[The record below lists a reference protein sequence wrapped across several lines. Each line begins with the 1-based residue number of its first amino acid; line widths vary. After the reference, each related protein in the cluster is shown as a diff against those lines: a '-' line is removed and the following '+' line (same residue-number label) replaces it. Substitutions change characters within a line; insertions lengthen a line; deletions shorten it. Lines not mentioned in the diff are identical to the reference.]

1 MNNRSENP
9 AGGMILVNGRSDDS
23 LSVLDRGLAYGDGV
37 FRTLRIHQGKP
48 VWWADHYAKLAHD
61 CQALALACPEQHLL
75 LAEVAAVSGDLAEGV
90 VKIIV
95 TRGTGMRAYALPDP
109 VFPTRIVMASP
120 VPDHARQAT
129 AGVHVRWCDLRLGR
143 QPRLAG
149 VKHLNRLE
157 NVLAR
162 NEWQDPDIAEGLL
175 CDDTGA
181 VVSGTMS
188 NLFIIHEGGL
198 HTPDLGQAGVEGVAR
213 LRILHAAGQRG
224 IDVQTRRL
232 EPAEIMAADEVFLS
246 NSVIGVWRV
255 ARLVDRQW
263 NPAGWTEQF
272 RLWMHEAN

>member
-1 MNNRSENP
+1 MKNRRENT
-9 AGGMILVNGRSDDS
+9 AGGMIIVNGRRDGN
-23 LSVLDRGLAYGDGV
+23 LNALDRGLAYGDGV

-48 VWWADHYAKLAHD
+48 VWWADHYAKLARD
-61 CQALALACPEQHLL
+61 CQALALACPEQHVLQT
-75 LAEVAAVSGDLAEGV
+75 EMAAASGDLVEGV

-95 TRGTGMRAYALPDP
+95 TRGTGARAYALPDP
-109 VFPTRIVMASP
+109 VIPTRIVMASP
-120 VPDHARQAT
+120 VPDHARHAT
-129 AGVHVRWCDLRLGR
+129 AGVNVRWCDLRLAR

-162 NEWQDPDIAEGLL
+162 NEWHDPDIAEGLL

-188 NLFIIHEGGL
+188 NLFIIHQGGL

-213 LRILHAAGQRG
+213 IRILHAAGQRG

-232 EPAEIMAADEVFLS
+232 EPKEIMAADEVFLS

>member
-1 MNNRSENP
+1 
-9 AGGMILVNGRSDDS
+9 MILVNGRPDARLDA
-23 LSVLDRGLAYGDGV
+23 LDRGLAYGDGV
-37 FRTLRIHQGKP
+37 FRTFRIQQGRP
-48 VWWADHYAKLAHD
+48 VWWADHYTKLAHD

-75 LAEVAAVSGDLAEGV
+75 LTEVAAVSAELAQGV
-90 VKIIV
+90 VKIMV
-95 TRGTGMRAYALPDP
+95 TRGAGTRGYALPDP
-109 VFPTRIVMASP
+109 VSPTRIVVASP
-120 VPDHARQAT
+120 LPDQARQAT
-129 AGVHVRWCDLRLGR
+129 DGVQVRWCDLRLAR

-162 NEWQDPDIAEGLL
+162 NEWHDPDIAEGLL

-181 VVSGTMS
+181 VVGGTMS
-188 NLFIIHEGGL
+188 NLFIIHEGGM

-213 LRILHAAGQRG
+213 LRILQAAGQRG
-224 IDVQTRRL
+224 IDVQIRRL
-232 EPAEIMAADEVFLS
+232 EPEEIMAADEVFLS